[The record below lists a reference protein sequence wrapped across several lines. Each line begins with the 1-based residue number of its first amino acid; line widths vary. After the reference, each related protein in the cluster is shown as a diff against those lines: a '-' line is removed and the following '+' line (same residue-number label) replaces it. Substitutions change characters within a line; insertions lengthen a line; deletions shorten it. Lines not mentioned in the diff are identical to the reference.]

1 VPRPKPDQ
9 IVRHQIVFGEA
20 DRKILDRAIDSYT
33 FSNFTKNAVTLMND
47 VTGMVTFLTL
57 IGATGILG
65 ASFIFKVNPSAI
77 AKSAVDVVIDEFRNQ
92 ATEALEKK
100 GIEKE
105 ELRNLRV
112 DRGVANIV
120 DDILNQIYAGTA
132 GIAPQIFNLGRD

>member
-1 VPRPKPDQ
+1 
-9 IVRHQIVFGEA
+9 
-20 DRKILDRAIDSYT
+20 
-33 FSNFTKNAVTLMND
+33 MND

-77 AKSAVDVVIDEFRNQ
+77 AKGAVDLVIDDFRNQ

-105 ELRNLRV
+105 ELRNLRI